1 MTADAK
7 YRTKIVR
14 LRGIIRDI
22 KYVSGFQSVLLSSGN
37 MPEYVLCRIRLE
49 HEENVPIYWK
59 IYRKDVAQ
67 NVQKRARC
75 SCGWI
80 CGRQERTGNFI
91 QLSYRTHPYVNGS

>member
-22 KYVSGFQSVLLSSGN
+22 KYVSGFQSVLLSFGN

-49 HEENVPIYWK
+49 HENSLKTFKKGQDVVGVGYVEGKKEQVTLFNCLIAPVP
-59 IYRKDVAQ
+59 
-67 NVQKRARC
+67 
-75 SCGWI
+75 
-80 CGRQERTGNFI
+80 
-91 QLSYRTHPYVNGS
+91 